1 MELWPQHNAKQSLR
15 AHCLGGNSD
24 DIMESVVCV
33 SEVIS
38 KLGRTTDSHP
48 WCRLQSY
55 FGPDF
60 TTHVVH
66 PQLLPSR
73 RLRPPAASAFS
84 LEATIT
90 GDPTTRL
97 LARSGVVLAI
107 DPLLVIEVVLT
118 LSQRMIALVG
128 GTHVTSGSLS
138 PGDSQI
144 LLSFATGGHR
154 QSCFQPLLHL
164 HMGFDMWTLSRG
176 LHKIKH

>member
-1 MELWPQHNAKQSLR
+1 M
-15 AHCLGGNSD
+15 
-24 DIMESVVCV
+24 
-33 SEVIS
+33 
-38 KLGRTTDSHP
+38 
-48 WCRLQSY
+48 
-55 FGPDF
+55 
-60 TTHVVH
+60 VH

-128 GTHVTSGSLS
+128 THVTSGSLS

-154 QSCFQPLLHL
+154 QSCFQPLLH
-164 HMGFDMWTLSRG
+164 MGFDM
-176 LHKIKH
+176 

>member
-1 MELWPQHNAKQSLR
+1 
-15 AHCLGGNSD
+15 
-24 DIMESVVCV
+24 
-33 SEVIS
+33 
-38 KLGRTTDSHP
+38 
-48 WCRLQSY
+48 
-55 FGPDF
+55 
-60 TTHVVH
+60 VVH
-66 PQLLPSR
+66 PQLLPSQ

-164 HMGFDMWTLSRG
+164 HMGFDM
-176 LHKIKH
+176 